1 MGSSEALPAVRQP
14 STAWGATERAFWQ
27 PAVVEQRVEFWRAK
41 LAGSLRMWN
50 LPIAPGPPKRWLSAI
65 PANLTAETRELARQ
79 TTVTFFSVLFGAFH
93 LAFSEWSGFDNL
105 VVGTSAAHL
114 TRQTV

>member
-1 MGSSEALPAVRQP
+1 MGSSEALPTVPQTY
-14 STAWGATERAFWQ
+14 TAWGATERAFWQ

-50 LPIAPGPPKRWLSAI
+50 LPIAPGPHRRWMSAI

-79 TTVTFFSVLFGAFH
+79 TTVTFFCVLIGYFQI
-93 LAFSEWSGFDNL
+93 AFSEWCGFDGL
-105 VVGTSAAHL
+105 EV
-114 TRQTV
+114 